1 MTDRY
6 GRTIDYLRVS
16 VTDRCNFRCVY
27 CMPPDGIPS
36 VSHDDILRYE
46 ELLRIIRLFAELGIK
61 HIRLTGGEPTVR
73 RGLVKLIREIHDMP
87 GIESISM
94 TTNGLLLPEMLDD
107 LKDAGLTSVNIS
119 LDTLKEERFDEITR
133 TTGNLPKVLEA
144 IGLSEKAGLSTKVNC
159 VAMRGVNDDELADIA
174 SLAKD
179 RDIGV
184 RFIEYMPIGKHDY
197 EQAIYKDELLDLL
210 RSAFGE
216 LSTDPKVRGYG
227 PAIYYKP
234 EGFTGSIGVISAM
247 SHSFCETCNRV
258 RMTPEGFLKLCLQY
272 DVGVNLRSPVRQ
284 DLTDDQIKQ
293 LILASLDRKP
303 EHHTFLDYA
312 EKQDIDTR
320 DMSLIGG

>member
-87 GIESISM
+87 GIETISM

-107 LKDAGLTSVNIS
+107 LKDAGMTSVNIS

-144 IGLSEKAGLSTKVNC
+144 IGLSEEAGFSTKVNC

-216 LSTDPKVRGYG
+216 LSTDPKVRGFG

>member
-6 GRTIDYLRVS
+6 GRVIDYLRVS

-87 GIESISM
+87 GIETISM

-107 LKDAGLTSVNIS
+107 LKDAGMTSVNIS

-144 IGLSEKAGLSTKVNC
+144 IGLSEEAGFSTKVNC

-216 LSTDPKVRGYG
+216 LSTDPKVRGFG
-227 PAIYYKP
+227 PAVYYKP
-234 EGFTGSIGVISAM
+234 
-247 SHSFCETCNRV
+247 
-258 RMTPEGFLKLCLQY
+258 
-272 DVGVNLRSPVRQ
+272 
-284 DLTDDQIKQ
+284 
-293 LILASLDRKP
+293 
-303 EHHTFLDYA
+303 
-312 EKQDIDTR
+312 
-320 DMSLIGG
+320 

>member
-1 MTDRY
+1 M
-6 GRTIDYLRVS
+6 
-16 VTDRCNFRCVY
+16 
-27 CMPPDGIPS
+27 
-36 VSHDDILRYE
+36 
-46 ELLRIIRLFAELGIK
+46 
-61 HIRLTGGEPTVR
+61 
-73 RGLVKLIREIHDMP
+73 
-87 GIESISM
+87 
-94 TTNGLLLPEMLDD
+94 
-107 LKDAGLTSVNIS
+107 NIS

-144 IGLSEKAGLSTKVNC
+144 IGLSEEAGLSTKVNC

-216 LSTDPKVRGYG
+216 LSTDPKVRGFG
-227 PAIYYKP
+227 PAVYYKP
-234 EGFTGSIGVISAM
+234 EGFTGSVGVISAM

>member
-36 VSHDDILRYE
+36 VSHDDILRDE

-87 GIESISM
+87 GIETISM

-107 LKDAGLTSVNIS
+107 LKDAGMTSVNIS

-144 IGLSEKAGLSTKVNC
+144 IGLSEEAGLSTKVNC

-216 LSTDPKVRGYG
+216 LSTDPKVRGFG
-227 PAIYYKP
+227 PAVYYKP
-234 EGFTGSIGVISAM
+234 EGFTGSVGVISAM

-312 EKQDIDTR
+312 EKQDVDTR

>member
-87 GIESISM
+87 GIETISM
-94 TTNGLLLPEMLDD
+94 TTNGLLLPDMLAD

-144 IGLSEKAGLSTKVNC
+144 IGLSEEAGFSTKVNC

-216 LSTDPKVRGYG
+216 LSTDPKVRGFG
-227 PAIYYKP
+227 PAVYYKP
-234 EGFTGSIGVISAM
+234 EGFTGSVGVISAM

-312 EKQDIDTR
+312 EKQDVDTR

>member
-87 GIESISM
+87 GIETISM
-94 TTNGLLLPEMLDD
+94 TTNGLLLPDMLAD

-144 IGLSEKAGLSTKVNC
+144 IGLSEEAGLSTKVNC
-159 VAMRGVNDDELADIA
+159 VAMRGVNDDELTDIA

-197 EQAIYKDELLDLL
+197 EQANYKDELLDIL
-210 RSAFGE
+210 RSALGE
-216 LSTDPKVRGYG
+216 LPADPKLRGHG
-227 PAIYYKP
+227 PAVYYKP
-234 EGFTGSIGVISAM
+234 EGFRGSVGVISAM

>member
-27 CMPPDGIPS
+27 CMPPEGIPS
-36 VSHDDILRYE
+36 VSHDEILRYE
-46 ELLRIIRLFAELGIK
+46 ELIRLVRLFAELGIR

-73 RGLVKLIREIHDMP
+73 RGLVKLIREVRDMP
-87 GIESISM
+87 GIETVSM

-119 LDTLKEERFDEITR
+119 IDTLKEERFDEITR
-133 TTGNLPKVLEA
+133 TQGNLPKVLESIRLA
-144 IGLSEKAGLSTKVNC
+144 EEAGLSTKVNC
-159 VAMRGVNDDELADIA
+159 VAMRGVNDDELTDIA
-174 SLAKD
+174 ALAKD

-197 EQAIYKDELLDLL
+197 EQAIYKDELLDIL
-210 RSAFGE
+210 RGAFGE
-216 LSTDPKVRGYG
+216 LETDPTKRGHG
-227 PAIYYKP
+227 PAVYYKP
-234 EGFTGSIGVISAM
+234 EGFTGSVGIISAM
-247 SHSFCETCNRV
+247 SHAFCETCNRV

-272 DVGVNLRSPVRQ
+272 DVGINLRSPVRQ
-284 DLTDDQIKQ
+284 DLTDDEIKQ
-293 LILASLDRKP
+293 LILSSLDRKP
-303 EHHTFLDYA
+303 EHHTFLDYTTVPH
-312 EKQDIDTR
+312 IDER

>member
-87 GIESISM
+87 GIETISM
-94 TTNGLLLPEMLDD
+94 TTNGLLLPDMLAD

-144 IGLSEKAGLSTKVNC
+144 IGLSEEAGLSTKVNC

-216 LSTDPKVRGYG
+216 LSTDPKVRGFG
-227 PAIYYKP
+227 PAVYYKP
-234 EGFTGSIGVISAM
+234 EGFTGSVGVISAM

>member
-87 GIESISM
+87 GIETISM

-144 IGLSEKAGLSTKVNC
+144 IGLSEEAGLSTKVNC

-179 RDIGV
+179 RNIGV

>member
-87 GIESISM
+87 GIETISM
-94 TTNGLLLPEMLDD
+94 TTNGLLLPDMLAD

-144 IGLSEKAGLSTKVNC
+144 IGLSEEAGLSTKVNC
-159 VAMRGVNDDELADIA
+159 VAMRGVNDDELTDIA

-197 EQAIYKDELLDLL
+197 EQAIYKDELLDIL

-216 LSTDPKVRGYG
+216 LPADPKVRGHG
-227 PAIYYKP
+227 PAVYYKP
-234 EGFTGSIGVISAM
+234 EGFRGSVGVISAM

>member
-6 GRTIDYLRVS
+6 GRVIDYLRVS

-27 CMPPDGIPS
+27 CMPAEGIPS

-46 ELLRIIRLFAELGIK
+46 ELLRIIRLFAELGIH

-73 RGLVKLIREIHDMP
+73 RGLVKLVREIHAMP
-87 GIESISM
+87 GIETISM
-94 TTNGLLLPEMLDD
+94 TTNGLLLPTMLEE
-107 LKDAGLTSVNIS
+107 LQDAGLTSVNIS

-133 TTGNLPKVLEA
+133 TQGNLPKVLEA
-144 IGLSEKAGLSTKVNC
+144 IRLSEESGLNTKVNC
-159 VAMRGVNDDELADIA
+159 VAMRGVNDDELPAIA
-174 SLAKD
+174 ALAKD

-197 EQAIYKDELLDLL
+197 EQAIYKDELLDIL
-210 RSAFGE
+210 RSAYGE
-216 LSTDPKVRGYG
+216 LETDPKKRGNG
-227 PAIYYKP
+227 PAVYFKP
-234 EGFTGSIGVISAM
+234 EGFTGSVGVISAM
-247 SHSFCETCNRV
+247 SHAFCDTCNRV

>member
-16 VTDRCNFRCVY
+16 VTDRCNFHCVY
-27 CMPPDGIPS
+27 CMPPDGIPA

-87 GIESISM
+87 GIETISM

-107 LKDAGLTSVNIS
+107 LKDAGMTSVNIS

-144 IGLSEKAGLSTKVNC
+144 IGLSEEAGFSTKVNC

-216 LSTDPKVRGYG
+216 LSTDPKVRGFG
-227 PAIYYKP
+227 PAVYYKP
-234 EGFTGSIGVISAM
+234 EGFTGSVGVISAM

-312 EKQDIDTR
+312 EKQDVDTR

>member
-87 GIESISM
+87 GIETISM

-107 LKDAGLTSVNIS
+107 LKEAGLSSVNIS
-119 LDTLKEERFDEITR
+119 LDTLREERFDEITR

-144 IGLSEKAGLSTKVNC
+144 IGLSEEAGLSTKVNC

-174 SLAKD
+174 FLAKD

-216 LSTDPKVRGYG
+216 LPTDPKVRGHG
-227 PAIYYKP
+227 PAVYYKP
-234 EGFTGSIGVISAM
+234 EGFAGSVGVISAM

-284 DLTDDQIKQ
+284 DLTDDEIKQ

-312 EKQDIDTR
+312 EKRDIDTR

>member
-46 ELLRIIRLFAELGIK
+46 ELLRLIRIFAELGIK

-73 RGLVKLIREIHDMP
+73 RGLVKLVREIHDMP
-87 GIESISM
+87 GIETISM
-94 TTNGLLLPEMLDD
+94 TTNGFLLPTLLDD
-107 LKDAGLTSVNIS
+107 LKDAGLSSVNIS

-133 TTGNLPKVLEA
+133 TTGNLPQVLDAIHLAEEA
-144 IGLSEKAGLSTKVNC
+144 DLNTKVNC

-197 EQAIYKDELLDLL
+197 EQAIYMDEIINLL
-210 RSAFGE
+210 RSSFGE
-216 LSTDPKVRGYG
+216 LREDTSPHGHG
-227 PAIYYKP
+227 PARYFKP
-234 EGFTGSIGVISAM
+234 EGFRGSVGVISAM
-247 SHSFCETCNRV
+247 SHRFCEDCNRV
-258 RMTPEGFLKLCLQY
+258 RMTSEGFLKLCLQY
-272 DVGVNLRSPVRQ
+272 NVGVNVLDALRAGA
-284 DLTDDQIKQ
+284 TDEELKG
-293 LILASLDRKP
+293 LILKTMDKKP
-303 EHHTFLDYA
+303 QHHTFLDYA
-312 EKQDIDTR
+312 EEQDIDTR
-320 DMSLIGG
+320 DMSCIGG

>member
-6 GRTIDYLRVS
+6 GRVIDYLRVS

-87 GIESISM
+87 GIETISM
-94 TTNGLLLPEMLDD
+94 TTNGLLLPDMLAD

-133 TTGNLPKVLEA
+133 TTGNLPKVLDA
-144 IGLSEKAGLSTKVNC
+144 IRLCEETGLNTKVNC

-179 RDIGV
+179 RNIGV

-197 EQAIYKDELLDLL
+197 EQAIYKDELLDML
-210 RSAFGE
+210 RSSLGE
-216 LSTDPKVRGYG
+216 LVDDPSLRGNG
-227 PAIYYKP
+227 PAVYSQP
-234 EGFTGSIGVISAM
+234 EGFTGSVGVISAM
-247 SHSFCETCNRV
+247 SHSFCET
-258 RMTPEGFLKLCLQY
+258 
-272 DVGVNLRSPVRQ
+272 
-284 DLTDDQIKQ
+284 
-293 LILASLDRKP
+293 
-303 EHHTFLDYA
+303 
-312 EKQDIDTR
+312 
-320 DMSLIGG
+320 

>member
-6 GRTIDYLRVS
+6 GRVIDYLRVS

-73 RGLVKLIREIHDMP
+73 RGLVKLIRESHDMP
-87 GIESISM
+87 GIETISM
-94 TTNGLLLPEMLDD
+94 TTNGLLLPDMLAD

-144 IGLSEKAGLSTKVNC
+144 IGLSEEAGFSTKVNC

-210 RSAFGE
+210 RSALGE
-216 LSTDPKVRGYG
+216 LVEDPSPRGNG

>member
-6 GRTIDYLRVS
+6 GRVIDYLRVS

-27 CMPPDGIPS
+27 CMPPDGVPS

-46 ELLRIIRLFAELGIK
+46 ELLRLIRLFAELDIK
-61 HIRLTGGEPTVR
+61 HVRLTGGEPTVR
-73 RGLVKLIREIHDMP
+73 RGLVKLVREIHDMP
-87 GIESISM
+87 GIETVSM

-107 LKDAGLTSVNIS
+107 LKDAGLSSVNIS
-119 LDTLKEERFDEITR
+119 LDTLDEARFDEITR
-133 TTGNLPKVLEA
+133 TEDNLPKVLEA
-144 IGLSEKAGLSTKVNC
+144 IRLSEEAGLNTKVNC

-197 EQAIYKDELLDLL
+197 EQAIYKDELLDIL
-210 RSAFGE
+210 RCSLGDLTE
-216 LSTDPKVRGYG
+216 DPARRGHG
-227 PAIYYKP
+227 PAVYYKP
-234 EGFTGSIGVISAM
+234 EGFVGSVGVISAM
-247 SHSFCETCNRV
+247 SHSFCGDCNRV

-272 DVGVNLRSPVRQ
+272 DVGTNLRSPIRQ
-284 DLTDDQIKQ
+284 DLTDDEIKQ

>member
-1 MTDRY
+1 
-6 GRTIDYLRVS
+6 
-16 VTDRCNFRCVY
+16 
-27 CMPPDGIPS
+27 
-36 VSHDDILRYE
+36 
-46 ELLRIIRLFAELGIK
+46 
-61 HIRLTGGEPTVR
+61 
-73 RGLVKLIREIHDMP
+73 VKLVREIHDMP
-87 GIESISM
+87 GIETISM
-94 TTNGLLLPEMLDD
+94 TTNGFLLPTLLDD
-107 LKDAGLTSVNIS
+107 LKDAGLNSVNIS

-133 TTGNLPKVLEA
+133 TQGNLPQVLDA
-144 IGLSEKAGLSTKVNC
+144 IRLAEESGLNTKVNC

-210 RSAFGE
+210 RSSLGE
-216 LSTDPKVRGYG
+216 LTEDPSPRGNG
-227 PAIYYKP
+227 PAVYYKP
-234 EGFTGSIGVISAM
+234 AGFKGSVGVISAM
-247 SHSFCETCNRV
+247 SHAFCDTCNRV

>member
-6 GRTIDYLRVS
+6 GRVIDYLRVS

-87 GIESISM
+87 GIETISM
-94 TTNGLLLPEMLDD
+94 TTNGLLLPDMLAD

-144 IGLSEKAGLSTKVNC
+144 IGLSEEAGFSTKVNC

-216 LSTDPKVRGYG
+216 LSTDPKVRGFG
-227 PAIYYKP
+227 PAVYYKP
-234 EGFTGSIGVISAM
+234 EGFTGSVGVISAM

>member
-1 MTDRY
+1 MHDGF

-87 GIESISM
+87 GIETISM

-107 LKDAGLTSVNIS
+107 LKDAGLSSVNIS

-144 IGLSEKAGLSTKVNC
+144 IGLSEEAGFSTKVNC

-216 LSTDPKVRGYG
+216 LSTDPKVRGFG
-227 PAIYYKP
+227 PAVYYKP
-234 EGFTGSIGVISAM
+234 EGFTGSVGVISAM

>member
-6 GRTIDYLRVS
+6 GRVIDYLRVS

-46 ELLRIIRLFAELGIK
+46 ELLRLIRLFAELDIK

-73 RGLVKLIREIHDMP
+73 RGLVKLVREIHDMP
-87 GIESISM
+87 GIETISM
-94 TTNGLLLPEMLDD
+94 TTNGLLLPEMLED
-107 LKDAGLTSVNIS
+107 LKDAGLSSVNIS

-133 TTGNLPKVLEA
+133 TQGNLPKVLDA
-144 IGLSEKAGLSTKVNC
+144 ICLSEETGLNTKVNC

-174 SLAKD
+174 ALAKD

-210 RSAFGE
+210 RSFYGDLTE
-216 LSTDPKVRGYG
+216 DPARRGHG
-227 PAIYYKP
+227 PAVYYKP
-234 EGFTGSIGVISAM
+234 EGFTGSVGVISAM

-284 DLTDDQIKQ
+284 DLSDDEIKA

-303 EHHTFLDYA
+303 EHHTFQDYA

>member
-87 GIESISM
+87 GIETISM
-94 TTNGLLLPEMLDD
+94 TTNGLLLPDMLAD

-144 IGLSEKAGLSTKVNC
+144 IGLSEEAGFSTKVNC

-216 LSTDPKVRGYG
+216 LSTDPKVRGFG
-227 PAIYYKP
+227 PAVYYKP
-234 EGFTGSIGVISAM
+234 EGFTGSVGVISAM

>member
-87 GIESISM
+87 GIETISM
-94 TTNGLLLPEMLDD
+94 TTNGLLLPDMLAD

-144 IGLSEKAGLSTKVNC
+144 IGLSEEAGFSTKVNC

-197 EQAIYKDELLDLL
+197 EQAIYKDELLDIL

-216 LSTDPKVRGYG
+216 LPADPKVRGHG